1 MEKQSHHKIKRITVA
16 AFSVI
21 ALLFVFFACY
31 MVGFKENDVYYAR
44 NIASYATVENYSE
57 REIEDSSAPI
67 GIRKEYS
74 WEFGDMD
81 NGESCLMFYIV
92 HSLAEV
98 RFDGELIYSL
108 KADNTIGKSPSSN
121 WVVVP
126 LYDSDIGKEAVVTVT
141 PVYKSVKDREISFK
155 IGSRYSVFMHRL
167 ITDLPQILISAL
179 CIVMGM
185 LIIVVQLCFIV
196 NRRTSSYD
204 MLYLGIFSLLV
215 GIWRITDTRFS
226 PIIFENSTAALGYVT
241 LSVLFIMPIPLLLF
255 VDERNSDKPNMLLK
269 IAEITNCFVAAAAL
283 VCQITGVADLR
294 ETLTACHIMLILDIA
309 VLFVVSL
316 YNIRKWKTDLNTN
329 IFVILLIL
337 GSIAD
342 LIYFYFKKTSSG
354 LVFTTVAF
362 VVYTL
367 YLFTENILNINKK
380 AYVDVKT
387 KLYNKARWDDYI
399 KNKIPESEPIGV
411 VMLDLNGF
419 KGINDTYGHKA
430 GDRLI
435 VKFSE
440 ILRNTFGTGEFVCRW
455 GGDEFAVVVRNA
467 DREKLENYD
476 RALHKAAEDYNST
489 GTNPKIYFACG
500 YVLSTECP
508 DIPRYEL
515 LTKADARM
523 YSDKQAWYDKHADAH
538 EKAF

>member
-185 LIIVVQLCFIV
+185 LIIVVLSPMKKV
-196 NRRTSSYD
+196 RA
-204 MLYLGIFSLLV
+204 ML
-215 GIWRITDTRFS
+215 
-226 PIIFENSTAALGYVT
+226 
-241 LSVLFIMPIPLLLF
+241 
-255 VDERNSDKPNMLLK
+255 
-269 IAEITNCFVAAAAL
+269 
-283 VCQITGVADLR
+283 
-294 ETLTACHIMLILDIA
+294 H
-309 VLFVVSL
+309 
-316 YNIRKWKTDLNTN
+316 
-329 IFVILLIL
+329 
-337 GSIAD
+337 GS
-342 LIYFYFKKTSSG
+342 
-354 LVFTTVAF
+354 
-362 VVYTL
+362 
-367 YLFTENILNINKK
+367 
-380 AYVDVKT
+380 
-387 KLYNKARWDDYI
+387 
-399 KNKIPESEPIGV
+399 
-411 VMLDLNGF
+411 M
-419 KGINDTYGHKA
+419 
-430 GDRLI
+430 
-435 VKFSE
+435 
-440 ILRNTFGTGEFVCRW
+440 
-455 GGDEFAVVVRNA
+455 
-467 DREKLENYD
+467 
-476 RALHKAAEDYNST
+476 
-489 GTNPKIYFACG
+489 
-500 YVLSTECP
+500 
-508 DIPRYEL
+508 
-515 LTKADARM
+515 
-523 YSDKQAWYDKHADAH
+523 
-538 EKAF
+538 